1 MRYISGV
8 VLVFAALILM
18 LLGRTEYFGYL
29 EEHYALV
36 SIAGLAMMIAG
47 AWLCGSE
54 YMRNLRK

>member
-18 LLGRTEYFGYL
+18 LLGRREYFGYL

-36 SIAGLAMMIAG
+36 SIAGLVVMIAG
-47 AWLCGSE
+47 ALNHPGFLGGSI
-54 YMRNLRK
+54 L